1 MSRLTFYRKYRS
13 QHFSELVGQEHIVQT
28 LTNAITNNRL
38 SHAYIFSGPRGTGK
52 TSVARIFAKAVNT
65 YETENQCETLDNQ
78 ICQRITSGVCV
89 DIVEIDAASNT
100 GVDNIRDLNDKVN
113 FAPVECAYKFYIID
127 EVHMLSTGA
136 FNALL
141 KTLEEPPQHTIFVL
155 ATTEPHKIPITIHSR
170 CQHLRFRNLTEQEV
184 KQQLLHVAKK
194 ETLTLADDAAAIL
207 ARNSAGCMRDG
218 LSLLD
223 QMYSFTGDTITSD
236 DVITILGSCSLDRLC
251 DLVLALFSQEP
262 EEALT
267 ILTQI
272 LKSGINPLQL
282 LKDLMFLTEQV
293 LMVISKNDAFITL
306 QQDHIKRLT
315 EQATLDKTIALLD
328 CLAHIESQTRWFLN
342 PGLLLQIRLINF
354 MNQESSSNNPASPPV
369 SNQKPVSQEAP
380 PQPISPPAS
389 QPSKQPAQP
398 SSSKPAKMQFNIPQP
413 ATPEPPKPPASE
425 PAQTQPAPTANE
437 STNVMMNQA
446 PQAAQE
452 TKSPVGELS
461 LTSIQNHWPQFL
473 ETVKQAHLGLF
484 TILRSSKVVGFQNN
498 EISITLEQNIQFF
511 IEKLAEE
518 TYQSAI
524 KGYLNDVFN
533 ASLILNVGDMKAQAM
548 EMVSAV
554 SDAVKLTNTQQEQAP
569 QPVRMPKPNEV
580 KPINDIVNLFEGT
593 VL

>member
-65 YETENQCETLDNQ
+65 FATENQCETLDNE

-184 KQQLLHVAKK
+184 KQQLLHVAEK
-194 ETLTLADDAAAIL
+194 ESLTLADDAAAIL

-315 EQATLDKTIALLD
+315 EQATLDKIIALLD

-354 MNQESSSNNPASPPV
+354 MNQESPSHNPASPPV
-369 SNQKPVSQEAP
+369 SNQQPVSQEAP

-569 QPVRMPKPNEV
+569 QPVRMPKPNEE
-580 KPINDIVNLFEGT
+580 KPINDIVSLFEGT

>member
-65 YETENQCETLDNQ
+65 FATENQCETLDNE

-184 KQQLLHVAKK
+184 KQQLLHVAEK

-306 QQDHIKRLT
+306 QQEHIKRLT

-354 MNQESSSNNPASPPV
+354 MNQESTSNTTASPLV
-369 SNQKPVSQEAP
+369 SNQNSVSQEVP

-389 QPSKQPAQP
+389 QPKTQPAP
-398 SSSKPAKMQFNIPQP
+398 PPSSKPAKMQFNIPQP
-413 ATPEPPKPPASE
+413 ATPEPSKPPASE
-425 PAQTQPAPTANE
+425 PAQSQPASTVNE
-437 STNVMMNQA
+437 STGGMMNHA
-446 PQAAQE
+446 PQAQE
-452 TKSPVGELS
+452 TKPPVGELS

-533 ASLILNVGDMKAQAM
+533 ASLTLNVGDMKAQAM

-554 SDAVKLTNTQQEQAP
+554 SDAVKLTNTQEEQTP
-569 QPVRMPKPNEV
+569 QPVRMPKRDEE
-580 KPINDIVNLFEGT
+580 KPINDIVSLFEGT